1 MSQVAIDNSLEQDAS
16 ALLESAYTLSK
27 DNPEQALVLA
37 HEILASND
45 SRVSGQTLLLMGKI
59 YYQSTQLDKALSY
72 FEEALDCFEQ
82 QNASSLS
89 LETLLSLG
97 RTQRDLGHFDKA
109 AEDFLKSLYLA
120 QTLHDPNS
128 EVNAMNLL
136 ASVYDAQGQTAL
148 ALKYLKESLV
158 LAEQHQLTEKQ
169 ATILNNIGGMYHSL
183 GNYPN
188 SLEALTKANQLI
200 QITGSNTRNEAAN
213 LMHLGHLYQDLNDFT
228 TALDFYIKA
237 KDLSKIINDRLI
249 ETSSLNNLSNLH
261 MQLQNWQLA
270 KEGFEEALLTAQQNG
285 LKQFEIDNLD
295 GLGQVHLALGNC
307 QQAIQNHLQALE
319 IATHIGDSQGE
330 IEALLN
336 LGKDYLFATQ
346 TDKALEVLY
355 RALDLSD
362 KNPQANFTAHQ
373 CLALTYETLKDF
385 DKALHHYKTFHQLQG
400 NLFNEENKRKTRELS
415 IQFDLERVH
424 RQAEEYRLRTNIER
438 QAREAAEAKV
448 FERTKALE
456 EAQLEIVTRLAL
468 AGEYRDDD
476 TGEHTRRVGRNS
488 AILAY
493 MLGWAEEDVQTIYS
507 AARLHDVGKIGIRD
521 AILLKPGKLTQDE
534 MVIMKTHTIKGS
546 GILSG
551 GHSKLLRMAEEIAA
565 YHHERW
571 DGTGYPHGLAGLSI
585 PHSARIVAVADVLDA
600 LVHERPYK
608 KAWMIEDAL
617 KEIERLSATH
627 FDPLVVEMCLRVFRD
642 NPLFSPLDRQNDWE
656 STRKYLNHLP
666 LKNP

>member
-1 MSQVAIDNSLEQDAS
+1 MLET
-16 ALLESAYTLSK
+16 AYTLSK

-37 HEILASND
+37 HKLLKLQGCELK
-45 SRVSGQTLLLMGKI
+45 GQTLLLIGQI
-59 YYQSTQLDKALSY
+59 HYQSAQLDKALSS
-72 FEEALDCFEQ
+72 FEEAIDCFEQ
-82 QNASSLS
+82 QNNYSLS

-97 RTQRDLGHFDKA
+97 RTHRDLGHFDKA
-109 AEDFLKSLYLA
+109 AEAFLQSLYLA
-120 QTLHDPNS
+120 QTLHDLNS

-136 ASVYDAQGQTAL
+136 ASVYDAQGQVAL
-148 ALKYLKESLV
+148 ALKYLKESLA
-158 LAEQHQLTEKQ
+158 LAEQHQLTEKHL
-169 ATILNNIGGMYHSL
+169 TILNNIGGMYHAL

-188 SLEALTKANQLI
+188 ALEALTKANQLI
-200 QITGSNTRNEAAN
+200 QITGKNTRNEAVN
-213 LMHLGHLYQDLNDFT
+213 LMRLGHLYQDMNDFT
-228 TALDFYIKA
+228 AALDFYIKSR
-237 KDLSKIINDRLI
+237 DLSKIINDRLI

-261 MQLQNWQLA
+261 MQSQNWQLA

-295 GLGQVHLALGNC
+295 GLGQVHLALGNY
-307 QQAIQNHLQALE
+307 QEAIQSHVQALE
-319 IATHIGDSQGE
+319 IATDIGDSQGE

-346 TDKALEVLY
+346 TDKSLEVLHQ
-355 RALDLSD
+355 ALDLSD
-362 KNPQANFTAHQ
+362 KHPQTHFMAHHY
-373 CLALTYETLKDF
+373 LAQTYEALKDF
-385 DKALHHYKTFHQLQG
+385 DKSLYHYKTFHQLQS

-415 IQFDLERVH
+415 IQFEVERVH
-424 RQAEEYRLRTNIER
+424 RQAEEYRLRTDIER
-438 QAREAAEAKV
+438 QAREAAERKV
-448 FERTKALE
+448 YERTKALE
-456 EAQLEIVTRLAL
+456 EAQLEIVTRLAV

-551 GHSKLLRMAEEIAA
+551 GHSKLLKMAEEIAA

-571 DGTGYPHGLAGLSI
+571 DGTGYPHGLTGLSI

-627 FDPLVVEMCLRVFRD
+627 FDPLVVEMCLRVFRG
-642 NPLFSPLDRQNDWE
+642 NPLFSPLDSQNDWE
-656 STRKYLNHLP
+656 STRKNLSHLP
-666 LKNP
+666 LKNS